1 MSTLTLQRCL
11 HHIEREA
18 VARCPECGRFFC
30 RECIVEHEH
39 RVICAGCLAR
49 VTAAPRPRRVRL
61 GAVGPFAGA
70 VMGIFVAWFVFYV
83 VGRLLLAV
91 PDDFHASKLWK
102 EDWMRG
108 GETP

>member
-1 MSTLTLQRCL
+1 
-11 HHIEREA
+11 
-18 VARCPECGRFFC
+18 
-30 RECIVEHEH
+30 
-39 RVICAGCLAR
+39 
-49 VTAAPRPRRVRL
+49 
-61 GAVGPFAGA
+61 